1 MADELPKTD
10 KGWQAHLSN
19 ARPPAAREWLAI
31 GGGLVVCREP
41 SGTQTFQG
49 RIRRKGERN
58 PSRIAIGAFPA
69 ASVAEARRRLLEMKS
84 LAREGRDLALDQRR
98 ERAGVVKLRTLGD
111 LIRETLARREGQVA
125 PKTLKIERDLLVG
138 VLAPTLGGRLLSDLE
153 PIDFGKAVADYAAR
167 LKRGGDRTGPTPTSS
182 WRHPGACSSWRGV
195 GGLVAA
201 ADPTAGLSRPVKE
214 APRDRVLFDGKVL
227 VGPDP
232 SVNELGSL
240 VVGLAADPSPVP
252 VSRPTRIALMLT
264 LCMGFGRWRRARS
277 NGARSVSTAMHPQS
291 PLQRP
296 RRVQGCARSRFRRRR
311 STNCASSRRRPRS
324 TSVPGRARGKAREA
338 PAPRVPVAGFC
349 QGMRALGYRRR
360 LDA

>member
-138 VLAPTLGGRLLSDLE
+138 VLAPALGGRLLSDLE

-167 LKRGGDRTGPTPTSS
+167 LKRGGAIERDQRQQAPGGIQAHVQAGEGWGASSPRQTRPRASPGPSRKLRATVCCSMARFWSDRTRQLTSS
-182 WRHPGACSSWRGV
+182 VVS
-195 GGLVAA
+195 
-201 ADPTAGLSRPVKE
+201 LS
-214 APRDRVLFDGKVL
+214 A
-227 VGPDP
+227 
-232 SVNELGSL
+232 
-240 VVGLAADPSPVP
+240 
-252 VSRPTRIALMLT
+252 SRRI
-264 LCMGFGRWRRARS
+264 
-277 NGARSVSTAMHPQS
+277 
-291 PLQRP
+291 
-296 RRVQGCARSRFRRRR
+296 RRR
-311 STNCASSRRRPRS
+311 SR
-324 TSVPGRARGKAREA
+324 
-338 PAPRVPVAGFC
+338 
-349 QGMRALGYRRR
+349 
-360 LDA
+360 

>member
-138 VLAPTLGGRLLSDLE
+138 VLAPALGGRLLSDLE

-182 WRHPGACSSWRGV
+182 WRHPGACSSWRGL
-195 GGLVAA
+195 GA
-201 ADPTAGLSRPVKE
+201 SS
-214 APRDRVLFDGKVL
+214 PRQ
-227 VGPDP
+227 
-232 SVNELGSL
+232 
-240 VVGLAADPSPVP
+240 
-252 VSRPTRIALMLT
+252 T
-264 LCMGFGRWRRARS
+264 
-277 NGARSVSTAMHPQS
+277 
-291 PLQRP
+291 RP
-296 RRVQGCARSRFRRRR
+296 RASPGPSRKLRATVCCSMARFWSDRTRQLTSSVVSLSASRRIRRR
-311 STNCASSRRRPRS
+311 SR
-324 TSVPGRARGKAREA
+324 
-338 PAPRVPVAGFC
+338 
-349 QGMRALGYRRR
+349 
-360 LDA
+360 

>member
-69 ASVAEARRRLLEMKS
+69 ASVADARRRLLEMKS

-167 LKRGGDRTGPTPTSS
+167 LKRGGRSNGTNANKLLAASRRMFKLARVGGPRRRGRPDRGPLQARQGSSARPCAVRWQGSGRTGP
-182 WRHPGACSSWRGV
+182 
-195 GGLVAA
+195 
-201 ADPTAGLSRPVKE
+201 
-214 APRDRVLFDGKVL
+214 
-227 VGPDP
+227 
-232 SVNELGSL
+232 
-240 VVGLAADPSPVP
+240 
-252 VSRPTRIALMLT
+252 VS
-264 LCMGFGRWRRARS
+264 
-277 NGARSVSTAMHPQS
+277 
-291 PLQRP
+291 
-296 RRVQGCARSRFRRRR
+296 
-311 STNCASSRRRPRS
+311 
-324 TSVPGRARGKAREA
+324 
-338 PAPRVPVAGFC
+338 
-349 QGMRALGYRRR
+349 
-360 LDA
+360 